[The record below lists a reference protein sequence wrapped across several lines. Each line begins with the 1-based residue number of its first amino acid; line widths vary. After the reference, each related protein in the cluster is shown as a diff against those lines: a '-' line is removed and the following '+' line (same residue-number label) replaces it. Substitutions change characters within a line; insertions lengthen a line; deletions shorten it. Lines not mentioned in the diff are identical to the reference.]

1 MSDLLCSMLGGKKG
15 RKAAEGVKVIPMAR
29 ANNVAIMLTQ
39 FGGFPGGPAQ
49 LREELLAAPGLMPDQ
64 AEAVCMSAAAP
75 GPGLVLRSGRHLPG
89 LSAEGQTQ
97 LRGLSA
103 EQLSLLLQVP
113 GLPCPP

>member
-1 MSDLLCSMLGGKKG
+1 M
-15 RKAAEGVKVIPMAR
+15 IPMAR

-49 LREELLAAPGLMPDQ
+49 LREELLAAPGLTSD
-64 AEAVCMSAAAP
+64 EAGA
-75 GPGLVLRSGRHLPG
+75 
-89 LSAEGQTQ
+89 AEGPAQ

-113 GLPCPP
+113 GLPCPL

>member
-1 MSDLLCSMLGGKKG
+1 MAGGKKG

-49 LREELLAAPGLMPDQ
+49 LREELLAAPGLTPNQ
-64 AEAVCMSAAAP
+64 TGA
-75 GPGLVLRSGRHLPG
+75 GQ
-89 LSAEGQTQ
+89 GQTQ